1 MDIHQELKELSKFLS
16 EYSTSLMAVG
26 VQTSRIVRNTARI
39 AESFG
44 FLCDM
49 TIFQKTIIMTLRDA
63 DNSHSYSTV
72 NKIKPMGLNFA
83 INSELSTLSWQAYDE
98 RLSLPELQ
106 RRYLDIVSKP
116 RESKWLVLILVAFA
130 NASFCRL
137 FQGDFTSMG
146 IVFVATLVGFFV
158 RTLLMEHHWN
168 HLGALA
174 KTCV

>member
-26 VQTSRIVRNTARI
+26 VQTSRIVRNTSRI

-44 FLCDM
+44 FFCDM

-83 INSELSTLSWQAYDE
+83 INSADRKS
-98 RLSLPELQ
+98 
-106 RRYLDIVSKP
+106 V
-116 RESKWLVLILVAFA
+116 V
-130 NASFCRL
+130 
-137 FQGDFTSMG
+137 
-146 IVFVATLVGFFV
+146 
-158 RTLLMEHHWN
+158 
-168 HLGALA
+168 
-174 KTCV
+174 